1 MIRYPIS
8 NRDLFR
14 SVMMHVPAAGVRYS
28 DPVLQE
34 FAEDEQL
41 GLCEMR
47 IVKLP
52 EEKKQE
58 QVYDINYDGWR
69 VHETTVQRHEV
80 QVEYHDSELEF
91 LKALES
97 GGVISK
103 CNTNS

>member
-8 NRDLFR
+8 NKDLLR
-14 SVMMHVPAAGVRYS
+14 SVMIQVPSAGVRYNDS
-28 DPVLQE
+28 VLQE

-41 GLCEMR
+41 GLCTMR
-47 IVKLP
+47 VVKLP
-52 EEKKQE
+52 EEKKQ
-58 QVYDINYDGWR
+58 QPVYDINYDGWR

-80 QVEYHDSELEF
+80 QVQYHDPELEF
-91 LKALES
+91 VKALES

>member
-1 MIRYPIS
+1 MIKYPIS
-8 NRDLFR
+8 NRDLLR
-14 SVMMHVPAAGVRYS
+14 SVMAHVPAAGVRYS

-41 GLCEMR
+41 GLCVMR
-47 IVKLP
+47 VVKLP

-80 QVEYHDSELEF
+80 QVQYHDPAMEF
-91 LKALES
+91 LKILEV
-97 GGVISK
+97 GLGHD
-103 CNTNS
+103 